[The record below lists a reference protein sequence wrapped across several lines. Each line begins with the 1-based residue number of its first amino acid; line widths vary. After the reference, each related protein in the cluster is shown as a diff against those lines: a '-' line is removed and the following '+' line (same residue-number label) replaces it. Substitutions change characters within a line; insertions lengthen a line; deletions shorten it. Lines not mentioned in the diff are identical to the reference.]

1 MAQPRGKSRGE
12 CLIRNEKV
20 RLVVERVN
28 ADATDMPETLGNL
41 GLFTMSKIAKD
52 PVLKALITLI
62 GVGVNPPEDP
72 SMLP

>member
-1 MAQPRGKSRGE
+1 M
-12 CLIRNEKV
+12 
-20 RLVVERVN
+20 N

-72 SMLP
+72 FDVE